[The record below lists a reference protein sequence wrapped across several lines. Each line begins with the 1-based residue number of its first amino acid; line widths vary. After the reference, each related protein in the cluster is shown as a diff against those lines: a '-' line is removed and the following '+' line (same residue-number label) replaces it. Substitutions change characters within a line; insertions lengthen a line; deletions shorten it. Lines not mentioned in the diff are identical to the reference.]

1 MIAVAYIYWSWLLLK
16 LCGIEVQIIPARY
29 INLEIYALLFSCHPN
44 NWLPR
49 RVHDGGRCGTF
60 DSVML
65 NTSIARCD
73 FTLHTSVIMVTD
85 NIPSRPS
92 YRIPLP
98 SDVFWDQRRNLD
110 RSAARTCLDCQLMT
124 VFKTVWIISLTDNWF
139 SVLINIKSNFPISDQ
154 ERQIKHILNRLRK
167 IFGIDDQLE
176 EIDRSILVLQDRCK
190 LGIVSSILND
200 KR

>member
-1 MIAVAYIYWSWLLLK
+1 
-16 LCGIEVQIIPARY
+16 
-29 INLEIYALLFSCHPN
+29 
-44 NWLPR
+44 
-49 RVHDGGRCGTF
+49 
-60 DSVML
+60 
-65 NTSIARCD
+65 
-73 FTLHTSVIMVTD
+73 
-85 NIPSRPS
+85 
-92 YRIPLP
+92 
-98 SDVFWDQRRNLD
+98 
-110 RSAARTCLDCQLMT
+110 MT